1 MSVRTI
7 HAQACTTT
15 RMVAIGF
22 IALLE
27 CGSRAALAAAP
38 TASGMAYDLNVNVSV
53 AGNSILAITPVDQ
66 VQFANQAAAYAD
78 QQTTPSFDS
87 GVNLVA
93 RLTTGV
99 LDTQTQWIPAS
110 GFLAVGSQATA
121 NNVDLNAVD
130 AASSSLL
137 SLQASLIQA
146 TAIVTGT
153 CPASSA
159 MVTTNDGHL
168 VDDFIFRDGFEPGNL
183 LATSTA
189 ALNQSGGGIV
199 LSLLGNSILN
209 VPVNPAPNTS
219 IDLSG
224 ITGTN
229 TLVLNEQTTSGD
241 GITAAGV
248 SSNALHL
255 HMNVLGVIIADVIIS
270 HAEASIACN

>member
-66 VQFANQAAAYAD
+66 VQFANQAVAYAD

-159 MVTTNDGHL
+159 MVTTNDVHL